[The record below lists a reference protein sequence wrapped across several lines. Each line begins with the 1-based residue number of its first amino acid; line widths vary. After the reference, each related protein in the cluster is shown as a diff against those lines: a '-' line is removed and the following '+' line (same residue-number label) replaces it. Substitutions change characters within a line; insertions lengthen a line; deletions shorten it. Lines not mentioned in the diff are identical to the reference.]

1 MGVLVEGDVNDNVV
15 AAAAASTTTAGTAA
29 AYFFVRINRVQEEEG
44 LGGVDHFGVLT
55 ARAIYDVE
63 DSVTISM
70 PSHCINHCR
79 IAQDA

>member
-1 MGVLVEGDVNDNVV
+1 MYKFQESFNFFLDLQI
-15 AAAAASTTTAGTAA
+15 APCGT

-44 LGGVDHFGVLT
+44 LGGVDHFGGLA